1 MQIETYNVIHHD
13 GILTG
18 LTVKTATIYFT
29 LFGKRCRINLWLYP
43 KSYNRAEGLWV
54 REMVESCKR
63 MEREEE

>member
-1 MQIETYNVIHHD
+1 MKFNTMNVIHHD

-29 LFGKRCRINLWLYP
+29 LFGKSVSLSIWLYP
-43 KSYNRAEGLWV
+43 MKYDRAEGLWV
-54 REMVESCKR
+54 RGLVESCKR